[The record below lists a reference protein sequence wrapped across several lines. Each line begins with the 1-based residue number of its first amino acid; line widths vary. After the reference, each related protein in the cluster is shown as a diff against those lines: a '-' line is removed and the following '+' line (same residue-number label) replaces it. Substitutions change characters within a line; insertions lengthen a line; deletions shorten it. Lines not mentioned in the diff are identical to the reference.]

1 MSWIPTP
8 RPRKNKVGRSISAP
22 VLTSTTNANV
32 ARVEG
37 ILYGELAQADLV
49 QSTRSS
55 QAGWISD
62 SSCDAEY
69 VEKVGR
75 AAEVPNETKGSM
87 INRMDR
93 IKSQVRKPRNA
104 TLLRLKGA
112 FGGHLDSIT
121 VNRRPLIADKIQFS
135 KLEEECMPS
144 TARRKDEGMNLCRQK
159 TRNLTGHGDVKD
171 HHQLSAKNIGER
183 HYDEWTLL
191 MSSSMNSLGR
201 LDETKEHPNLSHD
214 YTFGDLERSVINTV
228 DKLDFQQTLR
238 RMPDSMASPNRRQ
251 SLLAGLYQKDTHN
264 GDARPSTAVNK
275 AGIHTSSPE
284 PCAFS
289 VSQAGLIPT
298 PTNKRRRKVNPLG
311 CHPNVM
317 GMAELLVDT
326 SEVSTPPMDT
336 STPPIEITK
345 EEAEELEDA
354 PIYSPSSDNLS
365 QYARLTPSP
374 ARMKEIK
381 RNVTPVDEASKSKAK
396 GITGAGGNAAGTGSP
411 KIQQKPQASNM
422 NEQWPAQEADGELE
436 TLELSPYRVGN
447 SKRVIGWARLPS
459 SPGYRYA
466 PPGRTTYGYASNENL
481 PSTD

>member
-1 MSWIPTP
+1 
-8 RPRKNKVGRSISAP
+8 VGRSISAP
-22 VLTSTTNANV
+22 LLTSTTNANV

-37 ILYGELAQADLV
+37 VWCGELAQADLV

-62 SSCDAEY
+62 SSCNAEH

-75 AAEVPNETKGSM
+75 AIEVANGTKRSM
-87 INRMDR
+87 ISGMDR

-112 FGGHLDSIT
+112 FRGHLDSIT
-121 VNRRPLIADKIQFS
+121 VSRRPLIADKIQFS
-135 KLEEECMPS
+135 KLEEECISS
-144 TARRKDEGMNLCRQK
+144 TARRKAEGINLCRQK
-159 TRNLTGHGDVKD
+159 IRNLTGHGNVKRKPIEKD
-171 HHQLSAKNIGER
+171 HHLLSAKNIGKR
-183 HYDEWTLL
+183 HYDERPLL
-191 MSSSMNSLGR
+191 MSGSMSSLGR

-214 YTFGDLERSVINTV
+214 YTFGDLERSVMNAV
-228 DKLDFQQTLR
+228 DKLDFQQTLQQT
-238 RMPDSMASPNRRQ
+238 PDSMASPNHRQ
-251 SLLAGLYQKDTHN
+251 SLVAGLYQKDTSN
-264 GDARPSTAVNK
+264 KDARLPTAVNK
-275 AGIHTSSPE
+275 AGIHTSNPE

-289 VSQAGLIPT
+289 VSQAGLVPT
-298 PTNKRRRKVNPLG
+298 PTDKRRRKVNPLG

-317 GMAELLVDT
+317 GMAEQLVDT
-326 SEVSTPPMDT
+326 SEVSTPPMAT
-336 STPPIEITK
+336 STPQIDITE

-354 PIYSPSSDNLS
+354 PIYSPSSGNLS

-374 ARMKEIK
+374 ARLKEIK
-381 RNVTPVDEASKSKAK
+381 RNVTPVDEASKSKTK
-396 GITGAGGNAAGTGSP
+396 GTTAAGGNAAGTGSP
-411 KIQQKPQASNM
+411 KMQQKPQASNVD
-422 NEQWPAQEADGELE
+422 ERWPAQEADGGME

-481 PSTD
+481 RSTD